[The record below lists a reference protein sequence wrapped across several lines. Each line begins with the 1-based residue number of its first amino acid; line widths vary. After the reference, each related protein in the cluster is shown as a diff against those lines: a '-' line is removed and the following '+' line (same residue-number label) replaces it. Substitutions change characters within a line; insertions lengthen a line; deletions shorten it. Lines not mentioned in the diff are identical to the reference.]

1 MLVASMVLIGFA
13 ALAGVALVVRL
24 SLARPG
30 MARWPA
36 ATHGSLGA
44 AGFVALLAGLDG
56 PPRGVRMGAGSFG
69 LIAAGFLALALLVAL
84 TIVAAQLRRRP
95 APAVVIAIHA
105 TFAIGGLVMLAAYI
119 SMPPG

>member
-1 MLVASMVLIGFA
+1 MVLIGFA
-13 ALAGVALVVRL
+13 ALAGLALVARL

-36 ATHGSLGA
+36 AVHGSLGV
-44 AGFVALLAGLDG
+44 AGFAALLAGLGG

-84 TIVAAQLRRRP
+84 TIIAAQLRRRP
-95 APAVVIAIHA
+95 PPALAIAIHA
-105 TFAIGGLVMLAAYI
+105 TFAIGGLVMLAAYV